1 MTRRQRRDRRFHT
14 VNNGSGEAVLDDFRH
29 RAASEGQDW
38 RVAGH
43 GLDHGVAIRK
53 LIVKQVRAT
62 FPRPVNLERSMRM
75 PILAY
80 FLVVGAMLF
89 GGLVLVSNQ
98 LESSDGCVP
107 NGGCSSAVQ
116 SPAR

>member
-1 MTRRQRRDRRFHT
+1 
-14 VNNGSGEAVLDDFRH
+14 
-29 RAASEGQDW
+29 
-38 RVAGH
+38 
-43 GLDHGVAIRK
+43 
-53 LIVKQVRAT
+53 
-62 FPRPVNLERSMRM
+62 MRM

-107 NGGCSSAVQ
+107 NGGCSAGQ
-116 SPAR
+116 PHLAGL

>member
-1 MTRRQRRDRRFHT
+1 
-14 VNNGSGEAVLDDFRH
+14 
-29 RAASEGQDW
+29 
-38 RVAGH
+38 
-43 GLDHGVAIRK
+43 
-53 LIVKQVRAT
+53 
-62 FPRPVNLERSMRM
+62 MRM